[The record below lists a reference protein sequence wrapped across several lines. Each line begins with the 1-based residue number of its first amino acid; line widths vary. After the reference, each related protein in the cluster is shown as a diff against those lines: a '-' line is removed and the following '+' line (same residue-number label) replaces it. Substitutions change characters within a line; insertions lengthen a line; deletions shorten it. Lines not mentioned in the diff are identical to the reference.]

1 MIQQTIDLH
10 INSSQNLRTLCIPV
24 IPEVNEPPLTRWL
37 PGRSKWLLP
46 MGFWLLIGFFYL
58 AAFFPQHQPFE
69 AAAFIFLGLSV
80 FAGLLEAT
88 SVPAAVP
95 VLSFNDVVHVT
106 LGAVAVQLAIRTA
119 GITAVQAAAFVG
131 VLAWLSERLKLL
143 SQRVRSASLYC
154 GAFAGM
160 TSSHVLPGLGWLTLA
175 GILAGI
181 LYSLAK
187 HFWVGIGGKLG
198 TMAFAGTAITVALAR
213 FSGLNHQNRAAA
225 SVDPALQLAIV
236 GVAAVSVSLTYW
248 LSEHRKFGAV
258 FGSAVPSAVLVFGV
272 NLLSPSWQ
280 LKMIP
285 LGTAWFGARFAGM
298 TSVERLAGRHWTLPL
313 IGLIY
318 GFLSVGF
325 GPRLYGFGG
334 GLGTTALVSVL
345 AAFGIAR
352 LSAGKPLRFAK
363 NAWSAAGKMEGRS
376 SSVCLKEAVAVRPV
390 SREGEAA
397 DLLRSPLRKVA
408 ISRATVS
415 G

>member
-1 MIQQTIDLH
+1 
-10 INSSQNLRTLCIPV
+10 
-24 IPEVNEPPLTRWL
+24 
-37 PGRSKWLLP
+37 
-46 MGFWLLIGFFYL
+46 MGFWLLIGFFCL

-160 TSSHVLPGLGWLTLA
+160 TSSQVLPGLGWLTLA

-198 TMAFAGTAITVALAR
+198 TMAFGGTAITVALAR

-225 SVDPALQLAIV
+225 SVDPVLQLAII
-236 GVAAVSVSLTYW
+236 GVA
-248 LSEHRKFGAV
+248 
-258 FGSAVPSAVLVFGV
+258 PS
-272 NLLSPSWQ
+272 Q
-280 LKMIP
+280 
-285 LGTAWFGARFAGM
+285 
-298 TSVERLAGRHWTLPL
+298 
-313 IGLIY
+313 
-318 GFLSVGF
+318 FL
-325 GPRLYGFGG
+325 
-334 GLGTTALVSVL
+334 
-345 AAFGIAR
+345 
-352 LSAGKPLRFAK
+352 
-363 NAWSAAGKMEGRS
+363 
-376 SSVCLKEAVAVRPV
+376 
-390 SREGEAA
+390 
-397 DLLRSPLRKVA
+397 
-408 ISRATVS
+408 
-415 G
+415 

>member
-10 INSSQNLRTLCIPV
+10 INSSQDLRTLCIPV

-69 AAAFIFLGLSV
+69 AAAFIFLGLSA

-225 SVDPALQLAIV
+225 SVDPVLQLAIV
-236 GVAAVSVSLTYW
+236 GVTAVSVSLTYW
-248 LSEHRKFGAV
+248 LSKHRKFGAV
-258 FGSAVPSAVLVFGV
+258 FWLGSAVCSAGVRRKSAQPVIAIEDDSANSAWHDVVWRQFCGHDLGGAPGWAALDAAFERFDLRLPVGGLRSSTVRFRRRSRNDRFGV
-272 NLLSPSWQ
+272 SP
-280 LKMIP
+280 
-285 LGTAWFGARFAGM
+285 
-298 TSVERLAGRHWTLPL
+298 
-313 IGLIY
+313 
-318 GFLSVGF
+318 
-325 GPRLYGFGG
+325 
-334 GLGTTALVSVL
+334 
-345 AAFGIAR
+345 
-352 LSAGKPLRFAK
+352 
-363 NAWSAAGKMEGRS
+363 RS
-376 SSVCLKEAVAVRPV
+376 IWNRPV
-390 SREGEAA
+390 IGR
-397 DLLRSPLRKVA
+397 
-408 ISRATVS
+408 
-415 G
+415 